1 MIAAATAGAGG
12 TMGSLDRAD
21 SADTLWRVTTE
32 GVAPDDRATED
43 EIAALRCYRHP
54 ERETYVR
61 CGRCDQPICSRCA
74 MQGPVGF
81 RCRQC
86 GRPARDPL
94 TSMRPSQLA
103 IGLAIAVAGGL
114 VVGIFSTRIGFFGLI
129 IAWFAGGII
138 ADAIL
143 RFVGIKRGPLMAGT
157 LIGGILAGAAIG
169 LGTSALTIG
178 GTFGADGGAFVAA
191 YLREQA
197 LTAVLAAGIAC
208 FGAWSRLQL

>member
-1 MIAAATAGAGG
+1 MTIRA
-12 TMGSLDRAD
+12 LDRPD
-21 SADTLWRVTTE
+21 PADTLAGVTTE
-32 GVAPDDRATED
+32 GVAPDSGATED
-43 EIAALRCYRHP
+43 DFAALRCYRHP
-54 ERETYVR
+54 DRETRVR

-86 GRPARDPL
+86 GRPVRDPL

-143 RFVGIKRGPLMAGT
+143 RFVGIKRGPLMAAT
-157 LIGGILAGAAIG
+157 LVGGILAGAAVG
-169 LGTSALTIG
+169 FGTSALTIG
-178 GTFGADGGAFVAA
+178 DTFGPGGGSFLAA

-197 LTAVLAAGIAC
+197 FTVVLAAGIAC

>member
-1 MIAAATAGAGG
+1 MPAIPAA
-12 TMGSLDRAD
+12 
-21 SADTLWRVTTE
+21 
-32 GVAPDDRATED
+32 ED
-43 EIAALRCYRHP
+43 PEPTALRCYRHP
-54 ERETYVR
+54 DRETYVR

-103 IGLAIAVAGGL
+103 IGLAISVAGGL
-114 VVGIFSTRIGFFGLI
+114 VVGLLSSNLGIFGLI
-129 IAWFAGGII
+129 LAWFAGGVI

-143 RFVGIKRGPLMAGT
+143 RFVGIKRGPIMAGT
-157 LIGGILAGAAIG
+157 LVGGIVAGAAI
-169 LGTSALTIG
+169 A
-178 GTFGADGGAFVAA
+178 FGIEVAA
-191 YLREQA
+191 FLDMFGGPGLIAQILGEQA
-197 LTAVLAAGIAC
+197 LLSILAAGIAC

>member
-1 MIAAATAGAGG
+1 MPHDGAT
-12 TMGSLDRAD
+12 
-21 SADTLWRVTTE
+21 
-32 GVAPDDRATED
+32 D
-43 EIAALRCYRHP
+43 ESEPAALHCYRHP
-54 ERETYVR
+54 DRETYVR

-103 IGLAIAVAGGL
+103 IGLAIALAGGL
-114 VVGIFSTRIGFFGLI
+114 VVGLVSTRIGFFGLL
-129 IAWFAGGII
+129 IAWFAGGVI
-138 ADAIL
+138 ADSIL

-157 LIGGILAGAAIG
+157 LVGGILAGAAIAF
-169 LGTSALTIG
+169 GTDVMTLAGSFGPGGDAFIGSYLLEQGFMAL
-178 GTFGADGGAFVAA
+178 
-191 YLREQA
+191 
-197 LTAVLAAGIAC
+197 LAAGIAC